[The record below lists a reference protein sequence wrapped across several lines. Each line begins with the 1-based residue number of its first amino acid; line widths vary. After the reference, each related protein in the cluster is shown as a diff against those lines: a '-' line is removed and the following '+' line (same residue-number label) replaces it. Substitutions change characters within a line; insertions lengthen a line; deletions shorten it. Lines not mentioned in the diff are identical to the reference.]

1 MTAEQPITVRI
12 GDTVRHGEVIDLP
25 ATVSPAALRDAIREG
40 NSEHVTVDCATPQP
54 VHEHVGYIHTEMGI
68 RTRTALA
75 RAGRSRALTTEYD
88 DEIATLDVEIAALDA
103 ELAEQESQPA
113 AEYREQI
120 AESSRKTTE
129 LREAVEAA
137 RGRLQACR
145 DHGLDTDAAM
155 ADLEAAITEL
165 SERETATAAAA
176 EQLDHAR
183 ETNRTRRDR
192 REKRLRLEDRRANL
206 KRDARASLVDQLRE
220 EFTAAVDA
228 VPGAS
233 PDDPFDAPPVL
244 TALAVARIADLDAP
258 VVLDCDRF
266 DSPAAAGDWLDTPIL
281 YI

>member
-1 MTAEQPITVRI
+1 MTQTQTVTVQI
-12 GDTVRHGEVIDLP
+12 GDTVRQGEVIDLP
-25 ATVSPAALRDAIREG
+25 AHVNPAALRDAIRAG
-40 NSEHVTVDCATPQP
+40 NSEHISVDCATPQP
-54 VHEHVGYIHTEMGI
+54 VHEHVGYIHTEMEI

-75 RAGRSRALTTEYD
+75 RAGRSRELTTAYD
-88 DEIATLDVEIAALDA
+88 DEIATLDAEIETLDA

-113 AEYREQI
+113 AEYRRQI
-120 AESSRKTTE
+120 AESSRE
-129 LREAVEAA
+129 QASLREAVESA

-145 DHGLDTDAAM
+145 DHGLDTDAAVEE
-155 ADLEAAITEL
+155 LEATITEL

-183 ETNRTRRDR
+183 ETNRTRRDL

-206 KRDARASLVDQLRE
+206 KREARASLVDQLHE

-228 VPGAS
+228 VPEAS
-233 PDDPFDAPPVL
+233 PNDPFDAPPVV

-266 DSPAAAGDWLDTPIL
+266 DAPAAAGDWLDTPIL